1 MSKPTLKK
9 LPEGKAGVWVGEK
22 EANNTL
28 CRTGRRLNREGAP
41 ERGGVEVPSGG
52 GR

>member
-1 MSKPTLKK
+1 MSKTTLKK

-28 CRTGRRLNREGAP
+28 CRTMAEQ
-41 ERGGVEVPSGG
+41 GGST
-52 GR
+52 